1 MLYASWVVYLAGMR
15 KQEGLS
21 ERRDSTMKT
30 GEDRTKPVY
39 AKMAPPHWPFT
50 DLYPCYNTKNRT
62 QGWRLTCR
70 LHTRHMKKH
79 DV

>member
-30 GEDRTKPVY
+30 GEDRMKPVY
-39 AKMAPPHWPFT
+39 AKMAP
-50 DLYPCYNTKNRT
+50 RT
-62 QGWRLTCR
+62 GLSLTCT
-70 LHTRHMKKH
+70 LVTILKIVPKGG
-79 DV
+79 D